1 MVEQESPAAIDRQA
15 LEGVGELQTG
25 DRLLASPSTLRF
37 RDHEEPRG
45 LWRLPSV
52 HCANVHEEDVPG
64 NRVHPWPHGQTPQ
77 VPSPRSVNLKER
89 ILEKVVDAMGV
100 VASRT
105 EKAAQLLFE
114 RKVESIEPVQL
125 AVLIRG
131 HQVAQIVVVR
141 PVITRRFP
149 H

>member
-1 MVEQESPAAIDRQA
+1 MVEQESPPAIDRQA
-15 LEGVGELQTG
+15 LKSVGELQAS
-25 DRLLASPSTLRF
+25 DRLLAGPSTSRF
-37 RDHEEPRG
+37 CDHGEPRG

-52 HCANVHEEDVPG
+52 HCADVHEEDVPG
-64 NRVHPWPHGQTPQ
+64 NRVHPWPHGQTRQ

-100 VASRT
+100 VASRI
-105 EKAAQLLFE
+105 EEAAQLVFE
-114 RKVESIEPVQL
+114 RTVEPIEGVQV

-131 HQVAQIVVVR
+131 HQVAEIVVVR
-141 PVITRRFP
+141 PVKTRRFP